1 MIPDA
6 FEAIGTQL
14 SLPISA
20 VLLAVGVALAVLS
33 ILKYREAYSWS
44 EEWWFWGA
52 VLGVVIS
59 FVSAIVLVTVTW
71 GWAPRYWTAY
81 RVEGTITSVSATL
94 DGANN
99 EVTVEPVLTLDTM
112 HMPVALDDPR
122 AMTLDGREVE
132 LTCYVRWHVR
142 AADSYHCQIAAIR

>member
-33 ILKYREAYSWS
+33 ILKYREAYSGS

-52 VLGVVIS
+52 VLGVVVS

-99 EVTVEPVLTLDTM
+99 EVTVEPVVTLDTVDVPM
-112 HMPVALDDPR
+112 ELNDPR
-122 AMTLDGREVE
+122 AMALEGSEVE